1 MPTISH
7 RPAASS
13 QFSDSVHP
21 LLQRIYSSRG
31 ASADHDIDY
40 QLKNLLPP
48 HTLKGLPEAV
58 HLLVTAVQEQ
68 QRIVIVGD
76 FDADGATSCAL
87 SLLALQAMGLQQ
99 VDFLVPNRFEYGY
112 GLTPEIVEVAATY
125 SPDLIVTVDNG
136 IASVDGVAK
145 AKSLGIQVLIT
156 DHHLP
161 PNVLPDADAI
171 INPNQ
176 KGCEFP
182 SKNLAGV
189 GVIFY
194 VLSALRSALR
204 KVDWFA
210 QQGIAE
216 PVMANYLDLVAL
228 GTVADVVPLDTN
240 NRILVHQGLARLR
253 AGFSRP
259 GILALLQVAGKN
271 YQRVSSSD
279 FGFIIGPRLNAAG
292 RLDDMSVGIQCLLTN
307 DTDVAHELAVEL
319 DGLNRDRRAIEASM
333 QQEAMKS
340 LDTVMLDE
348 QSLPAGICLYDESW
362 HQGVVGILASRIKE
376 KFHRPVIAFAPA
388 DINSDSDII
397 KGSARSI
404 PNLHIRDV
412 LDAIATRHP
421 NILQKFGGH
430 AMAAG
435 LSLDKK
441 DYAEFAN
448 IFDAV
453 VNAELSAADFQE
465 VLLTDGALA
474 AHECNLDTAHVIEQA
489 GPWGQQFPEPIFDG
503 EFFVVQQR
511 IVGEKHLK
519 LVLALDAQGKHTID
533 AIAFNIDVLV
543 WPNAQVTQV
552 RVVYQLSVN
561 VFRGQ
566 ESAQLMIRHINAV

>member
-7 RPAASS
+7 RSVSSS

-21 LLQRIYSSRG
+21 LLQRIYSARG
-31 ASADHDIDY
+31 ASSDQDIEY

-48 HTLKGLPEAV
+48 HSLKGLPEAIS
-58 HLLVTAVQEQ
+58 LLATAVQEQ
-68 QRIVIVGD
+68 QRILIVGD

-87 SLLALQAMGLQQ
+87 SLLALRAMGLQQ
-99 VDFLVPNRFEYGY
+99 IDFLVPNRFEYGY
-112 GLTPEIVEVAATY
+112 GLTPEIVDVAVSYT
-125 SPDLIVTVDNG
+125 PDLIVTVDNG
-136 IASVDGVAK
+136 IASVAGVAK
-145 AKSLGIQVLIT
+145 AKSLGIRVLIT

-161 PNVLPDADAI
+161 PEVLPDADAI
-171 INPNQ
+171 VNPNQ

-194 VLSALRSALR
+194 VLSALRGALR
-204 KVDWFA
+204 NKGWFE
-210 QQGIAE
+210 QQSIPE

-253 AGFSRP
+253 AGFSRQ
-259 GILALLQVAGKN
+259 GILALLQVAGKD

-292 RLDDMSVGIQCLLTN
+292 RLDDMSIGIQCLLTE
-307 DTDVAHELAVEL
+307 DTGVAHELAAEL

-340 LDTVMLDE
+340 LDAVILDE
-348 QSLPAGICLYDESW
+348 ESLPAGICLYDESW

-388 DINSDSDII
+388 DVNSDSTII

-404 PNLHIRDV
+404 SNLHIRDV

-435 LSLDKK
+435 LSLDQK
-441 DYAEFAN
+441 DYAEFAEL
-448 IFDAV
+448 FDAA

-474 AHECNLDTAHVIEQA
+474 VQECNLETAHVIEKA
-489 GPWGQQFPEPIFDG
+489 GPWGQQFPEPLFDG

-519 LVLALDAQGKHTID
+519 LVLAFDAQAKQTID
-533 AIAFNIDVLV
+533 AIAFNIDLSA
-543 WPNAQVTQV
+543 WPNTQV
-552 RVVYQLSVN
+552 KQVRAVYQLSVN
-561 VFRGQ
+561 IFRGQ
-566 ESAQLMIRHINAV
+566 ESAQLMIRHIDAV

>member
-145 AKSLGIQVLIT
+145 AKSLGIRVLIT

-448 IFDAV
+448 IFDAA

-519 LVLALDAQGKHTID
+519 LVLALDAQGKRTID